1 MYVRSDAR
9 AENQVH
15 QFRDGLRRTA
25 DGGKRSVDGHLQSL
39 DALRVVDALDA
50 ASIYSSRIMVRN
62 EPQTN
67 ETYAPN
73 ETTMIP
79 VRAKTG
85 RSASAA
91 SGSVSVVSAEVVE
104 KIESWNDVT
113 DDSED
118 RVRVRV
124 RGFGRSEPDIAFTFL
139 PMNGAMGGWSS
150 NSSSELAGEYGN
162 LTVESTASESTEAE
176 APYTDC
182 WRVGAGATEDAI
194 AGYE

>member
-9 AENQVH
+9 AENQID
-15 QFRDGLRRTA
+15 QFRNRLRGTT
-25 DGGKRSVDGHLQSL
+25 DSGKRGVDGHLQSL
-39 DALRVVDALDA
+39 DALRVVNALDA
-50 ASIYSSRIMVRN
+50 AGIYSSRIMVRS

-67 ETYAPN
+67 KTYPPN
-73 ETTMIP
+73 ETITMP
-79 VRAKTG
+79 VRARTG
-85 RSASAA
+85 RSASAG

-124 RGFGRSEPDIAFTFL
+124 RGFGRSEPDIALTFL

-162 LTVESTASESTEAE
+162 LAVESTASESTEAE

-182 WRVGAGATEDAI
+182 WRVGAGATGDAI